1 MQHKSCF
8 KSNKQVNTFKMKS
21 IYLLFTLIFTAL
33 LSVHA
38 QEPVHRIVFKN
49 QPLNFGGQKGTDVE
63 AVRLMSGR
71 VVYKKVTMPTFRKG
85 TDVKVK
91 LTVRSNGDRWDK
103 SGSCFVVSDPKKLSI
118 LSITEKE
125 AKFPKD
131 SYIDDKYAGYV
142 AGENYNPVVELMRF
156 MTPFGVGHYS
166 DNKVKNRRPVYIPT
180 WEKQV
185 VWEHDIT
192 DLESLVTGTF
202 YIGVWIDSWTAE
214 GYDFDLELIYSNR
227 KQQKVTV
234 LPLVNTI
241 HYVGEQQIP
250 DNFAH
255 KKLEKIFLLKK
266 NIKNVKLHYITTG
279 HGGHSGG
286 DEFIKLKNSVYF
298 DNKLVLDTIPWRDDC
313 ASFRRFNPT
322 SGVWL
327 KKDSVSYI
335 NSKTNKYDIKEIEE
349 RLASS
354 DLSRSNWC
362 PGSSVEP
369 MVVKLNDLKAG
380 SHVLRIKI
388 PATPVDGDK
397 LNHWLISAYL
407 TYDEAD

>member
-38 QEPVHRIVFKN
+38 QEPVHRIVFKT

-180 WEKQV
+180 WEKQA

-202 YIGVWIDSWTAE
+202 YVGVWIDSWTAE
-214 GYDFDLELIYSNR
+214 GYEFDLELIYSNR
-227 KQQKVTV
+227 KQKKFSVMA
-234 LPLVNTI
+234 LVNTI
-241 HYVGEQQIP
+241 PYVGGQQIP

-255 KKLEKIFLLKK
+255 KELEKIFLLKK

-380 SHVLRIKI
+380 SHMLRIKI